1 MNFDE
6 LNKKVSEDFKKGNY
20 RENFK
25 DLIKI
30 YKGNKTSD
38 IANKL
43 GVVLINLNKK
53 KFEKYFFLKSIE
65 YNSKNYKPHF
75 NLANLLILQKISTIN
90 ILIKH

>member
-6 LNKKVSEDFKKGNY
+6 LNKKVSEDFKEGNY

-53 KFEKYFFLKSIE
+53 KFGKYFFLKSMSIIQ
-65 YNSKNYKPHF
+65 K
-75 NLANLLILQKISTIN
+75 LQTSF
-90 ILIKH
+90 

>member
-6 LNKKVSEDFKKGNY
+6 LNKKVADDFKKGNY

-43 GVVLINLNKK
+43 GVVLINLNK
-53 KFEKYFFLKSIE
+53 EDG
-65 YNSKNYKPHF
+65 
-75 NLANLLILQKISTIN
+75 
-90 ILIKH
+90 

>member
-6 LNKKVSEDFKKGNY
+6 LYKKVSDDFKKGNY

-30 YKGNKTSD
+30 YKENKTSD
-38 IANKL
+38 VANKL

-53 KFEKYFFLKSIE
+53 
-65 YNSKNYKPHF
+65 
-75 NLANLLILQKISTIN
+75 NLGN
-90 ILIKH
+90 IF